1 TDYFNEEAK
10 IKGKTRRTNTHKAE
24 CLPMPYSNLCFP
36 IAGCSAHN
44 WKTDSPQMETNEPTI
59 GG

>member
-1 TDYFNEEAK
+1 
-10 IKGKTRRTNTHKAE
+10 
-24 CLPMPYSNLCFP
+24 MPYSNLCFP

-44 WKTDSPQMETNEPTI
+44 WKTDSPQMKTNGPTI